1 MKAYSLSFKVVQFVF
16 QNNENCPSCDVLN
29 GHRYSKNSKKVEYLM
44 NHCWDAIQAMGVKFL
59 LDTYDHLGYPHTKFR
74 PILRG
79 HVQNFG
85 ELIWNYPILILVA
98 LYIHIS

>member
-1 MKAYSLSFKVVQFVF
+1 MSHFWEA
-16 QNNENCPSCDVLN
+16 
-29 GHRYSKNSKKVEYLM
+29 M
-44 NHCWDAIQAMGVKFL
+44 QAMGVKFL
-59 LDTYDHLGYPHTKFR
+59 WDTYDHLGYPHTKFR

-98 LYIHIS
+98 LYIRIS